1 MTLSSGS
8 RVASVDG
15 LRGLLAALV
24 MVEHFPYLQAQ
35 TIFAVPSR
43 LAVMIFFVMSG
54 YVLTRAWDGNLPIF
68 LVRRFVRLWPL
79 YALTLFIGGVS
90 IRHAPPWTYY
100 LWWPLLGDADYVHAN
115 PAAWSLFIEAWAM
128 PLMPLIVWSGRST
141 IRAALA
147 VSVFIAAARFNLNVI
162 YFTMFIAGSYFAA
175 SSFRVDFLER
185 ALPQWLGQISYSLYL
200 THCVAY
206 RAVDHFLASPITP
219 LLLIPACLATA
230 QIAWFLVE
238 NPSIQASRRV
248 TKALAQA
255 NVAVL
260 GAVRRYTASNSGA
273 P

>member
-8 RVASVDG
+8 QVASVDG

-185 ALPQWLGQISYSLYL
+185 ALRSGSAKSLTRSISLI
-200 THCVAY
+200 
-206 RAVDHFLASPITP
+206 ASPTAP
-219 LLLIPACLATA
+219 STTSSPRRSRRCCSSPPALRQRRSLGFWSRTR
-230 QIAWFLVE
+230 
-238 NPSIQASRRV
+238 ASRRRGGSQR
-248 TKALAQA
+248 L
-255 NVAVL
+255 
-260 GAVRRYTASNSGA
+260 
-273 P
+273 

>member
-24 MVEHFPYLQAQ
+24 TVEHFPYLHAQ

-43 LAVMIFFVMSG
+43 LAVMIFFAMSG
-54 YVLTRAWDGNLPIF
+54 YVLTRAWDGDLPIF

-79 YALTLFIGGVS
+79 YALCLFVGGAA
-90 IRHAPPWTYY
+90 IHHAPPWTYY
-100 LWWPLLGDADYVHAN
+100 VWWRVPDDAGYIHGD

-128 PLMPLIVWSGRST
+128 PLMPLIVWSGRSST
-141 IRAALA
+141 RAAIGAAIFL
-147 VSVFIAAARFNLNVI
+147 AAARYNLDAI
-162 YFTMFIAGSYFAA
+162 YFTMFIAGSYF
-175 SSFRVDFLER
+175 STSDFRVSLLES
-185 ALPQWLGQISYSLYL
+185 AIPQLLGKVSYSLYL
-200 THCVAY
+200 THCIVYA
-206 RAVDHFLASPITP
+206 AVDHYLASPITP
-219 LLLIPACLATA
+219 ALLIPTCLVTA

-248 TKALAQA
+248 AKALESPI
-255 NVAVL
+255 
-260 GAVRRYTASNSGA
+260 GD